1 MLLWSSAIDSG
12 VAPPLPGSS
21 SGLVALPLYCGE
33 PSSSRAIVVAI
44 SSTWRDLLGADAVEQ
59 VACTACPSRRGS

>member
-21 SGLVALPLYCGE
+21 TGFVALPLYSGD
-33 PSSSRAIVVAI
+33 PSRSREIVVAI
-44 SSTWRDLLGADAVEQ
+44 SSTWAISSVP
-59 VACTACPSRRGS
+59 TP